1 MPVRQLILSL
11 NGHAEDL
18 PTDRVF
24 LAPVNTDAKTC
35 ASHSV
40 RCEAQRVW
48 ELRAKFTDHPRR
60 FQISASPYGREYYEN
75 CPSFL
80 IVQVKMIIFM
90 SQMLYYNVT
99 QPINITCIMSGSS
112 ERIQGEILV
121 WLVCLTL
128 KQNGSCSFSFLNSNC
143 IFKYSWSHTWYE
155 RVKWGGLNKYMQ

>member
-24 LAPVNTDAKTC
+24 LAPVNTDAKTS

-48 ELRAKFTDHPRR
+48 ELRAKFTDHPRL

-99 QPINITCIMSGSS
+99 AYKYHMYYVRVIWANPRWNTGMTGVFNS
-112 ERIQGEILV
+112 ETK
-121 WLVCLTL
+121 WLV
-128 KQNGSCSFSFLNSNC
+128 FLFISKFKWK
-143 IFKYSWSHTWYE
+143 FKYSWSHTWYE